1 MAREAARRM
10 TRTLPWSWYVEPE
23 QLARERD
30 RIFAHAWQYVGH
42 AGEAAEPG
50 TYFTSRAGHVPVIV
64 TRGRDRELRGF
75 VNVCRHRGHPVAT
88 GSGRR
93 ETLQCPYHAWT
104 YGLDGSLRSA
114 PRSDREADFATGEVS
129 LRSVRLDTW
138 GPFVFANADL
148 DAPPL
153 ADALGRIPALVAELL
168 DVKALDFRLRDHSE
182 IAANW
187 KVVCENYLE
196 CYHCPVA
203 HPGFSGLVDVSPDAY
218 RLEPDGLASHQF
230 ATVRPNGRGY
240 DAGGEIERG
249 QFHFLWP
256 NLMINIFP
264 GRPNVSLGPVLPTSA
279 ERSERLLDYFF
290 APDVDAAWIDEL
302 LAFDAQVGREDRA
315 LVEGVQ
321 RGVSSGLIDSGWLLP
336 ESERLIVHFQQLT
349 ARALDGTQ

>member
-1 MAREAARRM
+1 M

-23 QLARERD
+23 QLTRERE
-30 RIFAHAWQYVGH
+30 RIFARTWQYVGH

-50 TYFTSRAGHVPVIV
+50 TYFTPRAGHVPIVV
-64 TRGRDRELRGF
+64 TRGRAGDLRGF

-88 GSGRR
+88 GAGRR

-104 YGLDGSLRSA
+104 YGLDGRLRSA
-114 PRSDREADFATGEVS
+114 PRSDREADFAIDEVS

-138 GPFVFANADL
+138 GPFVFANPDL
-148 DAPPL
+148 DAAPL

-168 DVKALDFRLRDHSE
+168 DVEALDFRRRDRSE

-203 HPGFSGLVDVSPDAY
+203 HPGFSGLVDVSPDSY

-240 DAGGEIERG
+240 DAGGDVERG

-256 NLMINIFP
+256 NLTINIFP
-264 GRPNVSLGPVLPTSA
+264 GRPNMSLGPVLPLSA
-279 ERSERLLDYFF
+279 ERSERFLDYFF
-290 APDVDAAWIDEL
+290 TPDEDADWVDEL

-321 RGVSSGLIDSGWLLP
+321 QGVSSGLIDSGRLMP
-336 ESERLIVHFQQLT
+336 GSEQLIVHFQDLT
-349 ARALDGTQ
+349 ARALESPEPE